1 MTPGHK
7 PAPQRA
13 VLRYTEDWAELR
25 AQLDDDRAA
34 GLASSAVRDAVAR
47 WLDDDT
53 FVEVGSLVRRASS
66 SYRGGDEQGDEQP
79 TTVPA
84 DGLIAG
90 WGRNGGRLVFV
101 AADDP
106 TLGSTIRGEAAAGKA
121 ARVRAHALEQSA
133 PLLQILGSQRLDPAV
148 FVGAEFV
155 RYGYGVDLDFE
166 SQSAD
171 RILKVGIVTAALT
184 EQAALEAGSC
194 HLRLMIGPDAA
205 LHGFGPNEALARGF
219 ADVAVDDLTTA
230 LRIVGEAVAH
240 LPSNCFD
247 GPPTTNPIVEHTADR
262 CIDGD
267 IEILDAGWSFE
278 LAPHWC
284 PRLRARLGRVGGLP
298 AGLVDCS
305 EGTVFDAAT
314 ASKALRIAR
323 YCSAFALPLVVAH
336 SGLNLPVEPMPSDV
350 AAVDALRGLF
360 RSPRTTVLEVAR
372 SKRSL
377 ASDLGV
383 RALWSVGT
391 DPNVSWDAV
400 VSPQDR
406 KRACAD
412 AVALLR
418 PARIRVDQ
426 DERIQRREPRTLGG

>member
-53 FVEVGSLVRRASS
+53 FVEIGSLVRRASS
-66 SYRGGDEQGDEQP
+66 SYRGGEERSAEQP

-90 WGRNGGRLVFV
+90 WGHIGGRLVFV

-106 TLGSTIRGEAAAGKA
+106 ALGSAIRGEAGAGKA

-133 PLLQILGSQRLDPAV
+133 PLLQILGAQRLDPAV

-155 RYGYGVDLDFE
+155 RFGYGVDLDFE

-194 HLRLMIGPDAA
+194 HLLLMVGPNAA
-205 LHGFGPNEALARGF
+205 LHGFGPHEALARGF

-230 LRIVGEAVAH
+230 LQIVGEAVAH
-240 LPSNCFD
+240 LPGNCFD
-247 GPPTTNPIVEHTADR
+247 GPPTTPIVERAADW

-267 IEILDAGWSFE
+267 SEILDAGWSFE
-278 LAPHWC
+278 LAPQWC
-284 PRLRARLGRVGGLP
+284 PQLRARLGRVGGLP
-298 AGLVDCS
+298 VGLVDCS
-305 EGTVFDAAT
+305 EGIVFDAAA

-323 YCSAFALPLVVAH
+323 YCSAFALPLLVAH
-336 SGLNLPVEPMPSDV
+336 NGLNLPLGPMPSDV
-350 AAVDALRGLF
+350 AAVDALRGHF

-391 DPNVSWDAV
+391 DPNVSWDAA

-406 KRACAD
+406 RRSCVD